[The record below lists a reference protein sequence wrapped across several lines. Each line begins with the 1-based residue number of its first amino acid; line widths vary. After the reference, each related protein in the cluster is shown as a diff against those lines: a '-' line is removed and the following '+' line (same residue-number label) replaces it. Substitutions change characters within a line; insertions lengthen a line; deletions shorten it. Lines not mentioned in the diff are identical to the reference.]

1 LPEKFCEFP
10 PWQQTLA
17 FLKRNY
23 FPLQWFNFRRT
34 FGLKC
39 QASPSPYT
47 VPKNR
52 LFLPLK
58 LWYVGRWVW
67 GIAIFFSFYG
77 SSFCPTE
84 TTNTHTRTHTRAR
97 THTHSYTHSHTQSLS
112 LNIFS
117 QKKKK
122 KKFFEPST
130 RNQFHH
136 HFTNNF
142 FAIMLFLLDPIPFFF
157 ASEDYLY
164 LFAVKLPYF
173 TIN

>member
-1 LPEKFCEFP
+1 M
-10 PWQQTLA
+10 TDV
-17 FLKRNY
+17 
-23 FPLQWFNFRRT
+23 
-34 FGLKC
+34 G
-39 QASPSPYT
+39 ASPSQYLDKT
-47 VPKNR
+47 NR
-52 LFLPLK
+52 ADKKVLTDEKSKREKERLRK
-58 LWYVGRWVW
+58 LY
-67 GIAIFFSFYG
+67 
-77 SSFCPTE
+77 E
-84 TTNTHTRTHTRAR
+84 E
-97 THTHSYTHSHTQSLS
+97 
-112 LNIFS
+112 
-117 QKKKK
+117 KKKK